1 MHSPELPNPLGL
13 RGVRVLVVEDM
24 SAVADALQYLLEDNG
39 MVVVGPAS
47 TPGAAEQLFSEHPQ
61 LALVDMQLGGDTG
74 YALIQRLHGINVPV
88 LAMSGSA
95 ELLARNSKVATLQKP
110 FSGQELLRA
119 VHQLVPA
126 PGADPRAVLISAS
139 NFVDSTPPVT
149 AASE

>member
-61 LALVDMQLGGDTG
+61 LALVDM
-74 YALIQRLHGINVPV
+74 

-95 ELLARNSKVATLQKP
+95 ELLARSSKVATLQKP

-126 PGADPRAVLISAS
+126 PGTDPRAVLISAS